1 MQESYKNHSKE
12 IDLKEL
18 FMVILRE
25 WKIIIFL
32 TSSFSI
38 IGIIYSLLLPN
49 IYESKA
55 LLVPVE
61 PSSGISRALGNYGSF
76 AGLAGITLPTEST
89 ESNSQK
95 AIEKLSSLSFFKNN
109 ILPNIFLPDLMAVDS
124 WNHKTNNLEY
134 DADLYNKDTKKWVR
148 KYSYP
153 QKQIPSA
160 QESFKVF
167 KTKHLTLSEEK
178 RTGFIS
184 LSIKHQSPIISKEWA
199 ELMVNEVNHFYREKD
214 KHESERAI
222 DYLNKQIEMTTLSE
236 IRIVIAD
243 LMQEETKKLALVKAN
258 EYYVFDYIDP
268 PAIMEVKSGPS
279 RALILLFFTLL
290 GLMLSISIVLVR
302 HFAFRTNV

>member
-134 DADLYNKDTKKWVR
+134 DPDLYNKDTRKWVR